1 LKSPFA
7 HLFGVNAA
15 RSFFSFF
22 IVRLSSSSKHL
33 CSQTLTQKSKIQQ
46 LFLVQLLM
54 ANLKWQLMDGIL
66 IIDKPAGMTSHDVV
80 NRVRKILKEKRIGHT
95 GTLDPF
101 ATGVLVLM
109 VGRATRLAQFLNSDV
124 KEYEATMRFGF
135 ATDTGDLTG
144 SPKIA
149 DCRLPI
155 ADWFFNKEEIENRKS
170 KIENALA
177 SLRGEILQVPPM
189 YSAKKVQGKKLYEL
203 AREGKEIERK
213 AVSVVVY
220 EFEAVDKDGKLL
232 IENED
237 GTIDMNVR
245 VKCSAGTYIR
255 VLAESLG
262 KMLGTEAHLA
272 SLRRIKAGEFGIE
285 RAMSLEKLEELAEK
299 GNVSAALLPMKAAL
313 SKLDS
318 LHLTPADAKR
328 ISNGVALK
336 VGNVYLKKGWRE
348 GEAVALFDES
358 DELVAIALYKDDA
371 KSLKPSVVLVR

>member
-1 LKSPFA
+1 
-7 HLFGVNAA
+7 
-15 RSFFSFF
+15 
-22 IVRLSSSSKHL
+22 
-33 CSQTLTQKSKIQQ
+33 
-46 LFLVQLLM
+46 M
-54 ANLKWQLMDGIL
+54 EGIL

-177 SLRGEILQVPPM
+177 GLRGEILQVPPM